1 MSEKETDKLQALFQ
15 SVTGDT
21 TVVEKQETECGDR
34 EIADTTDSEASDTI
48 DHHGFADVIDDAEP
62 EDNSI

>member
-1 MSEKETDKLQALFQ
+1 MSQNETDKLQKLFQ

-21 TVVEKQETECGDR
+21 MVVEKQETERSDR
-34 EIADTTDSEASDTI
+34 EIVDTTEAGPSDTI

-62 EDNSI
+62 TGEEM